1 MSGWVVMKLKRW
13 GKVNWIYIILIKY
26 FLNRVRHSTM
36 SSTAPFKTRETCPS
50 LSLATTHP
58 TLPITTQCWSSVP
71 GTPGTSHLSMVSIF
85 HWFFTRGLLVF
96 FWLFQSWLKSKPL
109 HFLPLDRP
117 SSTGARLNWDIR
129 YSILAVTLFPYI
141 FFQLIL
147 LQADIRLNDLF
158 AFVAYQAA
166 VSRLAPLDSSVIH
179 HLSNSPR
186 SKMSYETTAYLQVGS
201 TFLTQLNKQ

>member
-1 MSGWVVMKLKRW
+1 
-13 GKVNWIYIILIKY
+13 
-26 FLNRVRHSTM
+26 
-36 SSTAPFKTRETCPS
+36 
-50 LSLATTHP
+50 
-58 TLPITTQCWSSVP
+58 
-71 GTPGTSHLSMVSIF
+71 MVSIF
-85 HWFFTRGLLVF
+85 HWFFAQRFTF
-96 FWLFQSWLKSKPL
+96 FHLINQSWLKSKPL

-129 YSILAVTLFPYI
+129 FSILALVTLFPYI

-201 TFLTQLNKQ
+201 TFLTQLNKK